1 MTTQTHAP
9 EQEFRRRTWLSIG
22 YDSLL
27 MILILINLFCLAT
40 DAILM
45 SDFMLWLSHLLT
57 LNAPLTWYKT
67 HLHDWVE
74 ITENWFT
81 LLWLTELL
89 IHWAVSIYRK
99 TYPRWFFYPF
109 YHWYDVLAL
118 IPQLRFLRLFRAGVI
133 AYQLHQLGYFPKRW
147 YKWGEFYY
155 SLILEE
161 LTDRIALTMIRGV
174 ERELIRNS
182 VLKQTINDMLDKHRQ
197 LFATTL
203 AELLQES
210 LGKAL
215 QQQQRQMSYNVGQI
229 VNQAIENTP
238 ELHQML
244 RLLPVIGGR
253 LEQQIQSIGQRLGE
267 NITQGLLQPF
277 VESSEQHANQ
287 TYQMIAEQASQTPL
301 DSEQIS
307 TLVQS
312 VIFDSLEIV
321 RKQVKSKHWEDRFQP
336 PSKRVTKS

>member
-1 MTTQTHAP
+1 MTNTTLAP
-9 EQEFRRRTWLSIG
+9 EQEFRRRKWISIG

-45 SDFMLWLSHLLT
+45 SDFMLWFSQLT
-57 LNAPLTWYKT
+57 STTTPLAWYKT
-67 HLHDWVE
+67 HLHPIVE
-74 ITENWFT
+74 LTEHWFT
-81 LLWLTELL
+81 LLWVTELL
-89 IHWAVSIYRK
+89 IHWAVSVYRK
-99 TYPRWFFYPF
+99 EYPRWFFYPF

-118 IPQLRFLRLFRAGVI
+118 IPHLRFLRLFRAGII
-133 AYQLHQLGYFPKRW
+133 AYKLHELGYFPKKW

-155 SLILEE
+155 FLVLEE

-174 ERELIRNS
+174 ERELKQNS
-182 VLKQTINDMLDKHRQ
+182 LLKQTINDMLDKHRQ

-203 AELLQES
+203 AELLQQS

-229 VNQAIENTP
+229 VNQAIEDTP

-267 NITQGLLQPF
+267 NITNGLLQPF
-277 VESSEQHANQ
+277 TESSDTMAND
-287 TYQMIAEQASQTPL
+287 TYQLIAHKASQTPL
-301 DSEQIS
+301 DSEQIAE
-307 TLVQS
+307 LVQS

-321 RKQVKSKHWEDRFQP
+321 RKQVKVKQWQESMHNQP
-336 PSKRVTKS
+336 K

>member
-1 MTTQTHAP
+1 MSTITQAP

-45 SDFMLWLSHLLT
+45 SDFMLWFSQLTYSTTLL
-57 LNAPLTWYKT
+57 AWYKT

-89 IHWAVSIYRK
+89 IHWTVSIYRK
-99 TYPRWFFYPF
+99 EYPRWFFYPF

-118 IPQLRFLRLFRAGVI
+118 IPHLRFLRLFRAGII

-155 SLILEE
+155 SLVLEE

-174 ERELIRNS
+174 ERELIHNS
-182 VLKQTINDMLDKHRQ
+182 LLKQTISDMLDKHRQ
-197 LFATTL
+197 LFASTL
-203 AELLQES
+203 AELLQEG

-215 QQQQRQMSYNVGQI
+215 QQQQQQMSYNVGKI

-244 RLLPVIGGR
+244 RLLPMIGGR

-267 NITQGLLQPF
+267 NITNGLLQPF
-277 VESSEQHANQ
+277 TEPSQQYPNN
-287 TYQMIAEQASQTPL
+287 TYQTIADQASQFPL
-301 DSEQIS
+301 DSEQIA

-321 RKQVKSKHWEDRFQP
+321 RKQVKLKQWQKTMPNSSK
-336 PSKRVTKS
+336 

>member
-1 MTTQTHAP
+1 MTDTTPAP
-9 EQEFRRRTWLSIG
+9 EQEFRRRKWISIG

-45 SDFMLWLSHLLT
+45 SDFMLWLSQLT
-57 LNAPLTWYKT
+57 SITTPLIWYKT
-67 HLHDWVE
+67 HLHPIVE
-74 ITENWFT
+74 LTEHWFT

-89 IHWAVSIYRK
+89 IHWAVSVYRK
-99 TYPRWFFYPF
+99 EYPRWFFYPF

-118 IPQLRFLRLFRAGVI
+118 IPHLRFLRLFRAGII
-133 AYQLHQLGYFPKRW
+133 AYKLHELGYFPKKW

-155 SLILEE
+155 FLVLEE

-174 ERELIRNS
+174 ERELKQNS
-182 VLKQTINDMLDKHRQ
+182 LLKQTINDMLDKHRQ
-197 LFATTL
+197 LFAITL

-229 VNQAIENTP
+229 VNQAIEDTP

-267 NITQGLLQPF
+267 NITNGLLQPF
-277 VESSEQHANQ
+277 TEPSDKNANG
-287 TYQMIAEQASQTPL
+287 TYQLIAEKASQTPL
-301 DSEQIS
+301 DSEQIAE
-307 TLVQS
+307 LVQS

-321 RKQVKSKHWEDRFQP
+321 RKQVKVKQWQESMHNQP
-336 PSKRVTKS
+336 K